1 MENETVN
8 LTPYLEHLHPLF
20 GRHGERDR
28 MADDAM
34 LALAHVMEGVDP
46 NDSDPRT
53 TKTREWIH
61 QLRSSELIIGADGNV
76 PSVTILGE
84 IVASAF
90 LRGQA
95 SAQWGLVQWG
105 AP

>member
-1 MENETVN
+1 MTNETIDIH
-8 LTPYLEHLHPLF
+8 PYLEHIHPLF

-34 LALAHVMEGVDP
+34 LALAHVMEGVNP
-46 NDSDPRT
+46 NDLDPRT
-53 TKTREWIH
+53 EKTREWVH
-61 QLRSSELIIGADGNV
+61 LLRSSGLIVGADGEV

-90 LRGQA
+90 LRGRA
-95 SAQWGLVQWG
+95 SRAGG
-105 AP
+105 EAE